1 MDWFFAAK
9 CNPAFPGPVQSLK
22 EALVANT
29 ITIYNDTIKAF
40 KPTPA
45 KAHYSYNLRDVS
57 KVFQGI
63 A

>member
-1 MDWFFAAK
+1 MDWYFVAK
-9 CNPAFPGPVQSLK
+9 SNPAFPGPVVGLK

-40 KPTPA
+40 RPTPA